1 MQFQLQENHTNR
13 KHPSNTL
20 KKLASFSILELHIYK
35 LHVIWI
41 AKLPRYLAMS
51 ITQQLMNYLVHIR

>member
-1 MQFQLQENHTNR
+1 MQVQLQEIHTNR

-20 KKLASFSILELHIYK
+20 KKLASLHIYK
-35 LHVIWI
+35 LHVIRI

-51 ITQQLMNYLVHIR
+51 ITQQLMNYLAYIR